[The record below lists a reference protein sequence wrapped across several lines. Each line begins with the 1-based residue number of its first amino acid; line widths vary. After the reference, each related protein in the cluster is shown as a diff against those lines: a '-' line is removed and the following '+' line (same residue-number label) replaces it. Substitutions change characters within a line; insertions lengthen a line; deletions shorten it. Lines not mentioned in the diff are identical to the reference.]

1 MAVNESDIIDIVE
14 ERKRDIQT
22 TLITQAEIIVPI
34 TVRATGAYLS
44 ELRRTKFTK
53 AVADGITR
61 EIVKEYTKHVKKGG
75 TMCVERVLTPIG
87 DGKVRATTRQVFV
100 PWLDDMAKEQQKE
113 LINLFGEAERLGI
126 HPREQAKL
134 IESYFEG
141 TRHRAVTA
149 ARTEAQK
156 LRVDARMQSYRK
168 SGVKYVQYITA
179 GDERVRPEH
188 AAREG
193 KIYPINKAPWLGEY
207 NCRCDLTEA
216 DFAVE
221 ELGMETTKSE
231 AEIIPAEDING
242 TA

>member
-1 MAVNESDIIDIVE
+1 MAVDESDIIKVVE
-14 ERKRDIQT
+14 DRKRDIQT
-22 TLITQAEIIVPI
+22 TLITQAETIVPI
-34 TVRATGAYLS
+34 TVRATAKYLS
-44 ELRRTKFTK
+44 ELKRTAFTK
-53 AVADGITR
+53 AVSDGITR
-61 EIVKEYTKHVKKGG
+61 EIVNEYAKHVKDGG
-75 TMCVERVLTPIG
+75 TMCVERILTPVG
-87 DGKVRATTRQVFV
+87 GGKVRATTKHVFV

-156 LRVDARMQSYRK
+156 LRTDARMASYRK

-179 GDERVRPEH
+179 GDEAVRPEH
-188 AAREG
+188 AARDG

-207 NCRCDLTEA
+207 NCRCILTEA

>member
-1 MAVNESDIIDIVE
+1 MVVNESDIIDIVE
-14 ERKRDIQT
+14 ARKRDIQT

-100 PWLDDMAKEQQKE
+100 PWLDDMAKKQQIDI
-113 LINLFGEAERLGI
+113 INFFGEAERLGI

-134 IESYFEG
+134 VESYFEG
-141 TRHRAVTA
+141 TRHRAMVA

-156 LRVDARMQSYRK
+156 LRSDARMLSYQK

-179 GDERVRPEH
+179 GDEKVRPEH
-188 AAREG
+188 AARDG
-193 KIYPINKAPWLGEY
+193 KIYPIEKAPWLGEY
-207 NCRCDLTEA
+207 QCRCILTEA

-221 ELGMETTKSE
+221 ELGMKVTKND

>member
-1 MAVNESDIIDIVE
+1 MAVNESDIIGVVE
-14 ERKRDIQT
+14 ERKREIQR
-22 TLITQAEIIVPI
+22 TLITQAENIVPI
-34 TVRATGAYLS
+34 TVKATAAYLS
-44 ELRRTKFTK
+44 ESKRTKFTK

-61 EIVKEYTKHVKKGG
+61 EIVKEYTKNVKKGG
-75 TMCVERVLTPIG
+75 TMCVERVLTSAG
-87 DGKVRATTRQVFV
+87 NGKVRVTTRQVFV

-156 LRVDARMQSYRK
+156 LRSDARMLSYQK

-179 GDERVRPEH
+179 GDEKVRPEH
-188 AAREG
+188 AARDG

-207 NCRCDLTEA
+207 QCRCILTEA

-221 ELGMETTKSE
+221 ELGMKVTKNE
-231 AEIIPAEDING
+231 AEIIPKEDING
-242 TA
+242 TT